1 MGADLRVGHAGV
13 GGGARA
19 CETGE
24 LTLAGGL
31 DARADIGG
39 RFGGL
44 LGAEFVDGECGS
56 FDVQVDAVEK
66 RTADTGAVAL
76 DLRGGAA
83 AFVFRVA
90 EVAAGAWILVVW
102 VSHSGELQDLMS
114 NLAYSYARVSSVG
127 QVTGSGIDRQIEKAR
142 TYCRD
147 NGLTFSEDTFS
158 DKGKS
163 AFKSKHRSKD
173 SELTRFIDA
182 VSKGIVKKGSVLIV
196 EALDRLSREEMETA
210 ITLFRSILKMGI
222 DVVTLSDNK
231 RYTHH
236 SDSTMIDWITSIV
249 HFEAANAYSK
259 NLSNRVGNAWKKKQE
274 TGNKNKPSY
283 PSWLDYN
290 KKTDKFTVIEE
301 KADIVRR
308 IFTEYNKGS
317 GYGKIVKSLNDDG
330 IKTMTGKTW
339 SHVNVKFLLLSP
351 SVIGEYRPKTRGKN
365 GEKVPTDI
373 IHKNYYPA
381 IISETDFYKAASRL
395 KSNPA
400 KEGRPQKEG
409 LNLWDGLFKCGY
421 CGSSM
426 GVLSGKNLICW
437 KSISSN
443 DCARHAWP
451 YAEFELP
458 LLLELKEVTDER
470 KQEINMPV
478 RDEIEALNGKV
489 TEITTRIERQTVLA
503 EKLDDPTD
511 SLKRINVLSKERT
524 AIQNEIK
531 EKTAL
536 MEELST
542 VGNMS
547 IDLDILIDGSRNPSE
562 RLEIQRLM
570 RNTVERIE
578 VFPAGD
584 PKINE
589 AFIKDRKRM
598 TEEGKGIHVVNKL
611 LARKYGIGK
620 SRYMEIHTKNP
631 VERKGKK
638 VSSFRV
644 KVEALA
650 PTLEQIEAYENL
662 ERTNP

>member
-1 MGADLRVGHAGV
+1 
-13 GGGARA
+13 
-19 CETGE
+19 
-24 LTLAGGL
+24 
-31 DARADIGG
+31 
-39 RFGGL
+39 
-44 LGAEFVDGECGS
+44 
-56 FDVQVDAVEK
+56 
-66 RTADTGAVAL
+66 
-76 DLRGGAA
+76 
-83 AFVFRVA
+83 
-90 EVAAGAWILVVW
+90 
-102 VSHSGELQDLMS
+102 MS

-142 TYCRD
+142 KYCAEH
-147 NGLTFSEDTFS
+147 GLTFSEDTFS
-158 DKGKS
+158 DLGKS

-173 SELTRFIDA
+173 SELTRFIEA
-182 VSKGIVKKGSVLIV
+182 VSKGTVKKGSVLIV
-196 EALDRLSREEMETA
+196 EALDRLSREEMTTA
-210 ITLFRSILKMGI
+210 ITLFRSILTMGI

-259 NLSNRVGNAWKKKQE
+259 TLSDRVGKAWKKKQQA
-274 TGNKNKPSY
+274 GNKNTPSY

-301 KADIVRR
+301 KAHIVRR
-308 IFTEYNKGS
+308 IFTEYNKGA
-317 GYGKIVKSLNDDG
+317 GYGKIARGLNDDG

-339 SHVNVKFLLLSP
+339 SNVNVKFLLLSP
-351 SVIGEYRPKTRGKN
+351 SVIGEYRPKTRGAN

-373 IHKNYYPA
+373 IHKNHYPA

-400 KEGRPQKEG
+400 KEGRPQPEG
-409 LNLWDGLFKCGY
+409 SNLWDGLFKCGY

-426 GVLSGKNLICW
+426 GVLSGKNLVCW

-443 DCARHAWP
+443 ECVRHAWE
-451 YAEFELP
+451 YNEFELP
-458 LLLELKEVTDER
+458 LLMEFKEVFDER

-478 RDEIEALNGKV
+478 RDEIEALNGRV
-489 TEITTRIERQTVLA
+489 AEITTRIERQTVLA
-503 EKLDDPTD
+503 ENLDDPSD
-511 SLKRINVLSKERT
+511 SLKRINVLSKER
-524 AIQNEIK
+524 AGIQAEIK

-536 MEELST
+536 MEELKTSNVT
-542 VGNMS
+542 LDFENIVTRNEN
-547 IDLDILIDGSRNPSE
+547 DLGE

-570 RNTVERIE
+570 RNMVERIA

-589 AFIKDRKRM
+589 AFIKDRKKM
-598 TEEGKGIHVVNKL
+598 TEEGKGIHVVNKI

-620 SRYMEIHTKNP
+620 SRYMVIHTKNP
-631 VERKGKK
+631 VERGGKK

-650 PTLEQIEAYENL
+650 PTLEQINAMDALLAN
-662 ERTNP
+662 NP